1 MLKEELLCNPREE
14 NGLVVYEEPW
24 IISLS
29 DYWKVY
35 LECSC
40 ISEFKDGD
48 FENDE
53 DILRI
58 VARSVDYDSDD
69 KIRKYYTDNF
79 DKDKYTFVVGMQVNN
94 VLGVLI

>member
-14 NGLVVYEEPW
+14 NGVVIYEKPW

-40 ISEFKDGD
+40 ISEINDGD
-48 FENDE
+48 FESDK
-53 DILRI
+53 DILRV
-58 VARSVDYDSDD
+58 VARSVSYDSDD
-69 KIRKYYTDNF
+69 KIRKYYADNY
-79 DKDKYTFVVGMQVNN
+79 DKYKYTFVVGMQVDN